1 MAAGPLC
8 CEKDH
13 IMIIGHGGNTAGLAE
28 ELGCSPDEI
37 TDMSANLNPLG
48 PPERIK
54 TVILENLSAIHR
66 LPEPDAGAMKRG
78 FARFHNIDPDTVI
91 AGSGTTW
98 FIYTLPR
105 ALDAKQV
112 VILGPTYADYADAC
126 AMHGSAPAL
135 CMAKAEQGFVPDLEA
150 LSDMA
155 DRADLVFICN
165 PNNPTGVLVEK
176 AFITTLAR
184 RHPDV
189 CFVVDESY
197 LPFVEGASSIS
208 LVQDTAHDNLLVLS
222 SMSKIFTIPGLRTGF
237 LSGAK
242 HLVDKVMHYYQPWSV
257 NALAQAVVTDIFD
270 HPEQMV
276 PFYEKTRAYIAG
288 EKQNFLDAVADQ
300 EGLVP
305 VPGHTCFIL
314 AKLLYHTAPQVCQQ
328 VGADRILIRDCSNF
342 TGLGPRYVRFSL
354 KDRKTNTALVRS
366 LQKAL
371 TRG

>member
-1 MAAGPLC
+1 
-8 CEKDH
+8 
-13 IMIIGHGGNTAGLAE
+13 MIIGHGGNTAGLAE
-28 ELGCSPDEI
+28 KLGCAADEI
-37 TDMSANLNPLG
+37 MDMSANLNPLG

-54 TVILENLSAIHR
+54 TVIMENLSAIHR
-66 LPEPDAGAMKRG
+66 LPEPDAGSMTRG
-78 FARFHNIDPDTVI
+78 FARFHGIDPDTVI

-98 FIYTLPR
+98 FIYTIPK

-126 AMHGSAPAL
+126 AMHGIAPAF
-135 CMAKAEQGFVPDLEA
+135 CMARAEDGFVPDLEA
-150 LSDMA
+150 VSDMA
-155 DRADLVFICN
+155 ARADLVFICN
-165 PNNPTGVLVEK
+165 PNNPTGVGVEK
-176 AFITTLAR
+176 EFITTLAR
-184 RHPDV
+184 RHPGV

-197 LPFVEGASSIS
+197 LPFVERASDIS
-208 LVQDTAHDNLLVLS
+208 LVQDRPYDNLLVLS

-242 HLVDKVMHYYQPWSV
+242 HLVDKVMQYYQPWSV
-257 NALAQAVVTDIFD
+257 NALAQVVITDIFD
-270 HPEQMV
+270 HPEQIA
-276 PFYEKTRAYIAG
+276 PFYEKTRTYIAE
-288 EKQNFLDAVADQ
+288 EKKSVLSAIADQ
-300 EGLVP
+300 KGLVP

-314 AKLLYHTAPQVCQQ
+314 LKLLHHIAPHFCQQ

-371 TRG
+371 ARG